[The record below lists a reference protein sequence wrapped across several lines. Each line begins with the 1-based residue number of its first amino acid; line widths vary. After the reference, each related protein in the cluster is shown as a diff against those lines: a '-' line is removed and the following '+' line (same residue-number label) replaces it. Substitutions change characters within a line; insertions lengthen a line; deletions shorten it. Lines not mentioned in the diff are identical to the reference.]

1 MKLRSML
8 YVPAD
13 NARFVAKASA
23 RGADAVI
30 LDLED
35 SVLGPAKARARDGLA
50 EAVPQ
55 VAAQGAAVMVRINA
69 GDLEDARA
77 AVRAGAGWL
86 LVPKVQGPGTLEPLI
101 AALAGEEQAAGRPET
116 AVIAMIEDAGAMLD
130 ARAIARAPRVRGLL
144 TGGEDLATAMHASA
158 EPQVLR
164 TPKLLVHYAAKAEGV
179 LSFGLLRSVADYT
192 DLAAISAAA
201 QEARAFGFDGAT
213 CIHPSVVPL
222 LNRGFA
228 PTREE
233 IEWARKV
240 LAGQGGRGAYAV
252 EGRMVDAPVIARA
265 RRILDEAR

>member
-1 MKLRSML
+1 MKLRSLL

-13 NARFVAKASA
+13 NARFVAKAAA

-35 SVLGPAKARARDGLA
+35 SVLTEAKAAARDGLA

-55 VAAQGAAVMVRINA
+55 VAAQGAVVMVRVNA
-69 GDLEDARA
+69 GDPEDARA

-86 LVPKVQGPGTLEPLI
+86 LVPKVQGPETLEPLVR
-101 AALAGEEQAAGRPET
+101 ALAAEEARGARPET
-116 AVIAMIEDAGAMLD
+116 GIIAMIEDAGAMLD

-144 TGGEDLATAMHASA
+144 AGGEDLAAAMQSA
-158 EPQVLR
+158 ADPDVLR
-164 TPKLLVHYAAKAEGV
+164 TPKLLVHYAAKAAGV

-192 DLAAISAAA
+192 DLAAISPAA
-201 QEARAFGFDGAT
+201 QEARRFGFDGAT

-233 IEWARKV
+233 IDWARKV
-240 LAGQGGRGAYAV
+240 LAGQSGRGAFAV
-252 EGRMVDAPVIARA
+252 EGRMVDAPVMARA